1 MKKTLILA
9 LVALIT
15 LSVYAKQ
22 IPTAQITNVAI
33 KERSNKVDISFSVF
47 VPKIGSDHKL
57 TLTPVIYHDS
67 LSQSLTP
74 IVIMGNKKV
83 AVDKRSK
90 QPIVKAV
97 KGKAKQS
104 IPYQVAIPYED
115 WMGEVSLMVNS
126 SVEGCC
132 ENEALASLSLVSNK
146 LIHYDI
152 APVFN
157 IENAEPKLTELQKFD
172 NEAVFLYPA
181 MEYDKRY
188 EIFEQQRE
196 RGALTVSFQQG
207 FSSIDPSYKNN
218 RQTLA
223 QINKALDLIE
233 SDPNASLKKI
243 VIVGLASPEGSLAKN
258 DILAEKR
265 ATSLKYFVGERV
277 KYDPN
282 LFDIING
289 SEDWD
294 GLKTL
299 VEKSRMPNRWQVL
312 EIIENYS
319 VRAGREVELMKL
331 DRGNPYRYMMAHF
344 FPQLRN
350 AGYVQIYYDT
360 TPDPDAERAKS
371 AIKFIKN
378 KEYDK
383 ALPLLLSIK
392 GDKKLENMIGVCY
405 MMAGEYAQAT
415 TYFDKAIANDN
426 SDASEAASNLEQIRI
441 LQSIR

>member
-1 MKKTLILA
+1 MKKTLALA
-9 LVALIT
+9 LLALIT
-15 LSVYAKQ
+15 LSVYAKH
-22 IPTAQITNVAI
+22 IPTTQITKVAI
-33 KERSNKVDISFSVF
+33 KERSNKVDISFNVF
-47 VPKIGSDHKL
+47 VPKIASDYKL

-74 IVIMGNKKV
+74 IVIMGNKKL

-90 QPIVKAV
+90 QPTVNV
-97 KGKAKQS
+97 VEGKTKQS
-104 IPYQVAIPYED
+104 IPYRVTIPYED
-115 WMGEVSLMVNS
+115 WMGEISLKINS
-126 SVEGCC
+126 TMEGCC
-132 ENEALASLSLVSNK
+132 ENEALTSLNLVSNK

-157 IENAEPKLTELQKFD
+157 IANVEPKLTELQKFD
-172 NEAVFLYPA
+172 NDAVFLYPA

-196 RGALTVSFQQG
+196 QGALTVFFQQG
-207 FSSIDPSYKNN
+207 FSSIDPSYKSN

-223 QINKALDLIE
+223 QVNKALDLIE

-294 GLKTL
+294 GLRKL

-312 EIIENYS
+312 EIMDNYS
-319 VRAGREVELMKL
+319 VREGREVELMKL
-331 DRGNPYRYMMAHF
+331 DIGKPYRYMMEHF

-371 AIKFIKN
+371 AIKLIKN
-378 KEYDK
+378 KEYAK

-405 MMAGEYAQAT
+405 MMTGEYAQAIS
-415 TYFDKAIANDN
+415 YFDKAIANDN
-426 SDASEAASNLEQIRI
+426 SDADQAASNLEQIRI
-441 LQSIR
+441 LQSIK